1 MPTIPKDEADIQ
13 AMIQAKELP
22 GVRLTPE
29 YINLLHA
36 SLQVETVR
44 LGHST
49 TVVAAAYLPDG
60 ALVTTAYSKPADSAS
75 FDLEVGIESAR
86 RTVLAAAR
94 EKLWE
99 LEGYRLSRAVAV
111 LAPGWRLESTA
122 ATESGS
128 QPRHAAA

>member
-1 MPTIPKDEADIQ
+1 MGHLQTRRDTVSTIPKDEADIQ

-49 TVVAAAYLPDG
+49 TAYLPDG
-60 ALVTTAYSKPADSAS
+60 ALVTTAYSKPADPAS

-86 RTVLAAAR
+86 RAVLAAAR
-94 EKLWE
+94 AKLWE

-111 LAPGWRLESTA
+111 LAKGA
-122 ATESGS
+122 
-128 QPRHAAA
+128 